1 MDEGYYLDEEI
12 SLLAPSK
19 ILPWPL
25 KKPFF
30 FKLTYTFTE
39 VLSWIKSEI
48 GQLRYFEQTTHFERE
63 NFHKVIN
70 QRVTTPK
77 YPQFTT
83 PITTTKVTTGIV
95 TGGSSYAGNYEG
107 NSVLIIVL

>member
-25 KKPFF
+25 KKSFF

-107 NSVLIIVL
+107 NSVLIVL